1 MKSSFTILIS
11 ILLSFTGRSQTQ
23 TPVYLSQTISNASC
37 KGFYQYLPTGYNS
50 STKSYP
56 LIIWVHG
63 AGQVGQ
69 GNSVDLVKVLEW
81 GLPKIISE
89 GVFPSAF
96 TVNDVEH
103 SFIVISPQ
111 FMGWPSGVN
120 INAMI
125 NYVSNNYRVDA
136 ERIYLMGIS
145 AGGGGIWDYA
155 SISKA
160 YSDRIA
166 AMIPFCG
173 TLSPTQNLAG
183 RIASSQLP
191 VWAFHNTNDG
201 TVPVAYSRNWV
212 NYINSYVPT
221 PNPLAT
227 LTEFPVQ
234 SNDAVTAHE
243 CWSLATLPSYKPQ
256 GINIYEW
263 LLQYKRRIV
272 IANAAPVARAGN
284 DTSIVLPSTASLNGS
299 ASTDADGIISA
310 YRWRKL
316 DGPATH
322 SFSDSTAANTI
333 VSNLSPGVYNFEL
346 SVTDNGGATA
356 TDNITVTVYAAFAPG
371 TQQRV
376 LIDIGAGASTSSPS
390 VNSLYWN
397 NITDAR
403 PGIRLTNA
411 VTTLNLPSGLGV
423 NIINRLD
430 GTYSTSSNG
439 MATGNTTGI
448 VNDYPAS
455 ATTDLALIHSS
466 GNGLW
471 RITGMNPAKV
481 YTIKFWG
488 SRTNT
493 TAQRTAEIK
502 RADETTWK
510 SYTATSNTNY
520 NNAAIF
526 LISGKTEMDFNI
538 RTKSGS
544 DFSALGVIDISFGVE
559 DEGPAEP
566 NNAPTANAGNDT
578 TITLPAATVTL
589 NGSGT
594 DTDGLISTYTWTK
607 LSGGTATITA
617 PTSASTSITGL
628 VQGVYLFE
636 LTVTDNGDL
645 SAKDTVQVTV
655 NAANITLLPAVYP
668 ANTVNGLDYKY
679 YEGNWSALPDFTSLT
694 PIKTGTVNNF
704 NLAVANRTDQMGF
717 SFTGFI
723 TVPADGMYTF
733 YTTSDD
739 GSKLLIDNIEIVDND
754 GLHASRERSGSVGL
768 EAGKHAITGLFFEQ
782 GGGEVFTVS
791 YEGAGLTKQQIPTAS
806 LYRVSIVNVNN
817 PPTANAGSNIN
828 LQLPLDS
835 VLLNGCASVDPEG
848 AVLKFKWTKV
858 SGPAYFTIAND
869 TVCQARIR
877 GLAAGT
883 YLFELAV
890 TDTGALSAKDTMS
903 IIVQPINNPWPPVY
917 TALCND
923 PYKIVILGSSTAY
936 GTGASPID
944 SSWAR
949 KLAKYVSL
957 QNPASSVVNLGLP
970 GYNSYHIMP
979 TGTNPPASRP
989 FPVDTTHNITKALT
1003 LNPNA
1008 IIVNLPSNDIAFG
1021 VPVAEVK
1028 ANFEILFTKAD
1039 SAKVP
1044 VWFTTTQ
1051 PRNNLSPSEK
1061 AMQVELKNWILQRF
1075 GNKAVDFW
1083 TSIAAAGDS
1092 IAALYS
1098 TGDGVHVNN
1107 VGHHLFFT
1115 RIVEEKIWDSICL
1128 RKNAAPVALAGND
1141 IVITG
1146 TSANVQLNGAASYDP
1161 EGNALTYNW
1170 NIISG
1175 TGAGFNDNTIVN
1187 PTFVAGSVGQFS
1199 IVLTV
1204 TDDKLL
1210 TDTDTLLISITAP
1223 NILPVANAGADRLH
1237 NLPPDSLQLSGTGTD
1252 DDGTIAGYK
1261 WRKISGPSLTFV
1273 NDAVANPVLN
1283 NLVSGVYELELT
1295 VTDNRVGTGKDSMLL
1310 TVNALPLA
1318 NAGTD
1323 IFITGTSASIQLNGT
1338 ASSDPE
1344 GAILTYKWNI
1354 ISGTGATLANGST
1367 ASPSFVTNTE
1377 GNYSVELK
1385 VSDPHGSS
1393 DLDTVMITIAAANI
1407 LPVANA
1413 GADKLIHLPPNNTQ
1427 LNGGASFDPD
1437 GTITTY
1443 KWRKIT
1449 GPAMTFSNDAI
1460 DNPMANALTYGIYSF
1475 ELVVTDNR
1483 GGIAKDTML
1492 LTVNNPPTANAG
1504 NNATIT
1510 LPVNTVTLNGA
1521 ASSDIDGSITY
1532 AWSQIGTGANISSP
1546 SAPQTL
1552 VTFTSAGVYQFQ
1564 LIVTDNRG
1572 ANSTASVSV
1581 TVLPEPGVMSKTFKV
1596 NIFGGTNPFNNV
1608 QWNNWNVVSSLT
1620 SAKFN
1625 YDDGTASNVNAVITA
1640 YGLIA
1645 DNGATYAP
1653 AATACPPVVLRYTSA
1668 NTSYRT
1674 LTFSGMSAAK
1684 TYDLEFYASRSN
1696 TGNRSVFQVGNR
1708 YDTISTDNNIN
1719 DVARFTGIVPDN
1731 NGRIIVTI
1739 SRIGTWNY
1747 LSGFMITENTS
1758 TSSFARPG
1766 SPTVVIE
1773 KEMVEESSVVNL
1785 FSVHPNPSADYIYVE
1800 LPANVMGQYKLI
1812 IVNMNGKTVLQKTG
1826 KKVTSAD
1833 TEKIDVKEL
1842 PKGIYLIKLFSNGKT
1857 TSSTVIKL

>member
-11 ILLSFTGRSQTQ
+11 ILLSFIGHSQTQ

-37 KGFYQYLPTGYNS
+37 KGFYQYLPADYNS

-63 AGQVGQ
+63 AGQIGQ
-69 GNSVDLVKVLEW
+69 GNSTELVKVLEW

-89 GVFPSAF
+89 GGFPAGF
-96 TVNDVEH
+96 TVNGTEH

-120 INAMI
+120 VNAMI

-160 YSDRIA
+160 NSDRIA

-191 VWAFHNTNDG
+191 VWAFHNTHDG

-256 GINIYEW
+256 GINLYEW

-284 DTSIVLPSTASLNGS
+284 DTSIVLPSTVNLIGN

-310 YRWRKL
+310 YRWRKVS
-316 DGPATH
+316 GPATH
-322 SFSDSTAANTI
+322 SFADSTSANTV
-333 VSNLSPGVYNFEL
+333 VSNLSPGVYTFEL
-346 SVTDNGGATA
+346 RVTDNGGATA
-356 TDNITVTVYAAFAPG
+356 TDNITVTVYAPFAPG

-376 LIDIGAGASTSSPS
+376 LIDIGAGASTVSPS
-390 VNSLYWN
+390 INSLYWN

-448 VNDYPAS
+448 VSDYPAS

-466 GNGLW
+466 ATNGMW
-471 RITGMNPAKV
+471 RITGMSANKV

-510 SYTATSNTNY
+510 SYTATSNTNF
-520 NNAAIF
+520 NNAAVF

-559 DEGPAEP
+559 ENEGPP
-566 NNAPTANAGNDT
+566 NISPAADAGADL
-578 TITLPAATVTL
+578 TITLPVATVTL

-594 DTDGLISTYTWTK
+594 DTDGSITNYSWTK
-607 LSGGTATITA
+607 LTGGAATITA
-617 PTSASTSITGL
+617 ASSASTTVTGL
-628 VQGVYLFE
+628 AQGVYTFE
-636 LTVTDNGDL
+636 LRVTDNGGL
-645 SAKDTVQVTV
+645 TAEDTVRVTV
-655 NAANITLLPAVYP
+655 NAAGINLLPAVNP

-679 YEGNWSALPDFTSLT
+679 YEGSWSVLPNFTSLS

-704 NLAVANRTDQMGF
+704 NITVANRTDQIGF
-717 SFTGFI
+717 RFTGFV
-723 TVPADGMYTF
+723 TVPADGMYSF
-733 YTTSDD
+733 FTTSDD
-739 GSKLLIDNIEIVDND
+739 GSKLLIDDVEVVNND
-754 GLHASRERSGSVGL
+754 GLHASQERSGTIGL

-791 YEGAGLTKQQIPTAS
+791 YEGPGLTKQQIPATS
-806 LYRVSIVNVNN
+806 LYRVSALTVNT
-817 PPTANAGSNIN
+817 PPTANAGVDIS
-828 LQLPLDS
+828 LQLPSDS
-835 VLLNGCASVDPEG
+835 ALVNGCASIDPEG
-848 AVLKFKWTKV
+848 AVLKFKWTKI
-858 SGPAYFTIAND
+858 SGPAYFAIAND
-869 TVCQARIR
+869 TLCQTKIR
-877 GLAAGT
+877 GLVAGT
-883 YLFELAV
+883 YQFELAV

-903 IIVQPINNPWPPVY
+903 IIVQPINTPWPPVY

-949 KLAKYVSL
+949 KLSKYVSS

-979 TGTNPPASRP
+979 TGSNPPANRP

-1028 ANFEILFTKAD
+1028 ANFEILFAKAD

-1051 PRNNLSPSEK
+1051 PRDNLSPTEK
-1061 AMQVELKNWILQRF
+1061 GMQVELKNWILQRF

-1098 TGDGVHVNN
+1098 AGDGVHVNN
-1107 VGHHLFFT
+1107 AGHHLLFT

-1170 NIISG
+1170 SIISG

-1187 PTFVAGSVGQFS
+1187 PTFLAGSVGQFS

-1204 TDDKLL
+1204 TDDNLL

-1237 NLPPDSLQLSGTGTD
+1237 NLPPDNLQLSGTGTD

-1261 WRKISGPSLTFV
+1261 WRKISGPPLTFV

-1283 NLVSGVYELELT
+1283 NLVSGIYELELA
-1295 VTDNRVGTGKDSMLL
+1295 VTDNRGGTGKDSMQL
-1310 TVNALPLA
+1310 TVNAPPFA

-1323 IFITGTSASIQLNGT
+1323 IFITGTSANIQLNGT

-1344 GAILTYKWNI
+1344 GAILTYEWKI
-1354 ISGTGATLANGST
+1354 ISGAGAALTNGTT
-1367 ASPSFVTNTE
+1367 ASPSFVANTE

-1427 LNGGASFDPD
+1427 LNGTASFDPD
-1437 GTITTY
+1437 GSITTY

-1460 DNPMANALTYGIYSF
+1460 ANPMANALTYGIYSF

-1532 AWSQIGTGANISSP
+1532 AWSQIGTGASISSP
-1546 SAPQTL
+1546 SAPQTV

-1572 ANSTASVSV
+1572 ASSTASVSV
-1581 TVLPEPGVMSKTFKV
+1581 TVLSEPSVTSKTFKV

-1645 DNGATYAP
+1645 DNGAAYAP
-1653 AATACPPVVLRYTSA
+1653 AATACPPAVLRYTSA

-1674 LTFSGMSAAK
+1674 LTFSGLNITK
-1684 TYDLEFYASRSN
+1684 TYDLEFYGSRSN
-1696 TGNRSVFQVGNR
+1696 TGNSSVFQIGNR

-1747 LSGFMITENTS
+1747 LSGFMVTENTS
-1758 TSSFARPG
+1758 TSSFARTGPQ
-1766 SPTVVIE
+1766 PTIRENEVPEVQATDLL
-1773 KEMVEESSVVNL
+1773 M
-1785 FSVHPNPSADYIYVE
+1785 VHPNPAGDYMYVQ
-1800 LPANVMGQYKLI
+1800 LPVTVDGQYRLAI
-1812 IVNMNGKTVLQKTG
+1812 INMSGKTVFQKTG
-1826 KKVTSAD
+1826 TKTTNAYA
-1833 TEKIDVKEL
+1833 EKIDVREL
-1842 PKGIYLIKLFSNGKT
+1842 PKGMYLLKVFYRDKISSSTIIKL
-1857 TSSTVIKL
+1857 